1 MTFTWEYMLP
11 MVFMAVMGLAL
22 LAYVVLDGYDL
33 GVGILLPL
41 ATDDQKDVMVSSI
54 GPFWD
59 ANETWLVLG
68 IGVLLIAF
76 PLAHGI
82 VLSALYLPVAVM
94 LIGLILRG
102 VSFDFRVKARAAHK
116 HTWNILFALGSL
128 MAAMAQGWMLG
139 SYLTGFDH
147 GWKSSLFSLGI
158 ALTLPTGYAM
168 LGAGWLIMKTGD
180 ELQARAVR
188 WARRVLWPM
197 GLALVA
203 ISLAS
208 PLVSQTVFDRWFD
221 MPQFLGLLPIP
232 VACAVAF
239 YAAFHVTARPN
250 VVAAGYGWVVFASTV
265 LIFVLAF
272 IGLAYSLYPYIVID
286 RLTVW
291 QAASATKSL
300 VFIFVGVAITLPAII
315 VYTVFMYRVFW
326 GRATE
331 LTYGAGH

>member
-1 MTFTWEYMLP
+1 MDLTWAHVLP
-11 MVFMAVMGLAL
+11 LVFMAVMGLAL

-33 GVGILLPL
+33 GVGLLLPL
-41 ATDDQKDVMVSSI
+41 ATDDEKDVMVSSI

-94 LIGLILRG
+94 LIGLVLRG

-116 HTWNILFALGSL
+116 TTWNRLFALGSL
-128 MAAMAQGWMLG
+128 MAAAAQGWMLG
-139 SYLTGFDH
+139 SYLTGFDR
-147 GWKSSLFSLGI
+147 GLLSTLFNLGI
-158 ALTLPTGYAM
+158 ALTLPTGYAL

-180 ELQARAVR
+180 ALQAKAVR
-188 WARRVLWPM
+188 WARKVLWPM
-197 GLALVA
+197 GAALVG
-203 ISLAS
+203 ISLGS
-208 PLVSQTVFDRWFD
+208 PMISQTVFDRWFS
-221 MPQFLGLLPIP
+221 MPQFIGLLPIP

-239 YAAFHVTARPN
+239 YAVFHVTSRPN
-250 VVAAGYGWVVFASTV
+250 VVAAGYGWIVFASTV
-265 LIFVLAF
+265 LIFVLSF
-272 IGLAYSLYPYIVID
+272 LGLAYSLYPYIVID

-315 VYTVFMYRVFW
+315 VYTIYMYRVFW
-326 GRATE
+326 GRAGE
-331 LTYGAGH
+331 LSYGSYK

>member
-1 MTFTWEYMLP
+1 MDFTWAHILP
-11 MVFMAVMGLAL
+11 LVFMAVMGLAL

-33 GVGILLPL
+33 GVGLLLPF
-41 ATDDQKDVMVSSI
+41 ATDDEKDAMVSSI

-68 IGVLLIAF
+68 VGVLLVAF

-94 LIGLILRG
+94 LIGLVLRG

-116 HTWNILFALGSL
+116 MTWNRLFALGSL
-128 MAAMAQGWMLG
+128 MAAAAQGWMLG

-147 GWKSSLFSLGI
+147 GLRSTLFSLGI
-158 ALTLPTGYAM
+158 ALTLPTGYAL

-180 ELQARAVR
+180 ALQLRAVR
-188 WARRVLWPM
+188 WARTMLWPM
-197 GLALVA
+197 GAALVG

-208 PLVSQTVFDRWFD
+208 PMISQTVFDRWFS
-221 MPQFLGLLPIP
+221 MPQFIGLLPIP

-239 YAAFHVTARPN
+239 YAVFHVTSRPN
-250 VVAAGYGWVVFASTV
+250 VVAAGYGWIVFASTV
-265 LIFVLAF
+265 LIFVLSF
-272 IGLAYSLYPYIVID
+272 LGLAYSLYPYIVID

-300 VFIFVGVAITLPAII
+300 FFIFVGVAITLPAII
-315 VYTVFMYRVFW
+315 AYTIYMYRVFW
-326 GRATE
+326 GRARE
-331 LTYGAGH
+331 LSYGGNY